1 MFVIFIQFRSSIN
14 FEIQNRLHQKIHHD
28 SEVEDEVDLRHGF
41 EQVNPKKAVLLPFS
55 TAVNN
60 VLRTVDN

>member
-1 MFVIFIQFRSSIN
+1 MFDLFIQFRSSIN

-28 SEVEDEVDLRHGF
+28 SEVDEVDLRQEF
-41 EQVNPKKAVLLPFS
+41 EQVNRKSVVLLPLFS
-55 TAVNN
+55 AVNY